1 MEPQMEGMI
10 WYLSLWGL
18 TQMKDSQ
25 NMHLFHTLASLQ
37 VLYLSFDKFSQVKG

>member
-1 MEPQMEGMI
+1 
-10 WYLSLWGL
+10 LWGL